1 MFQKSFRNIVV
12 AAVLSLPIVSLTVQ
26 SAKAE
31 DLEFTLN
38 NKTKSNLVEFYV
50 ESSDKSSWGEN
61 LLKGEIV
68 RTGESGKVTIADG
81 KTTCTYDILGVFA
94 DGSQVDERQLN
105 LCELG
110 AYTYTEK

>member
-38 NKTKSNLVEFYV
+38 NQTKSNLVEFYV
-50 ESSDKSSWGEN
+50 ESSEQSSWGEN
-61 LLKGEIV
+61 LLKGEVV

-94 DGSQVDERQLN
+94 DGSKVDERQLN